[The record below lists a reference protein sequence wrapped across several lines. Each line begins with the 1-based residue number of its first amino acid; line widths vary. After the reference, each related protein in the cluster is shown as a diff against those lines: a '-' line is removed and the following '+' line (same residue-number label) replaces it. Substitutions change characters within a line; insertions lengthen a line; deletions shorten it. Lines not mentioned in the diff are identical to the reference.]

1 MGRQRRALGFVAA
14 LYLISRTATLAF
26 VPAELWLSA
35 AEASKLDCRCA
46 RGTVADCPMHHS
58 QTSDTRHCTL
68 RSSLPANDLGMLS
81 LLSIDG
87 YLTPAFAL
95 FGSQATSAPR
105 PAFVTP
111 FASRFVPPD
120 PPPPRA

>member
-1 MGRQRRALGFVAA
+1 
-14 LYLISRTATLAF
+14 
-26 VPAELWLSA
+26 
-35 AEASKLDCRCA
+35 
-46 RGTVADCPMHHS
+46 MHHS

-68 RSSLPANDLGMLS
+68 RTSLPATDLGMLS
-81 LLSIDG
+81 LFSIDG
-87 YLTPAFAL
+87 YLTPTFAL